1 MQNAEGECG
10 MRNFDPMQNA
20 EEECGMRGGEGSGEL
35 VGRNEKGATCRG
47 RALHRFM
54 HPHPSSHLI
63 SSPHPPFLFCILHRV
78 EIPHPAFF
86 FCILHRVEIPCP
98 VSISS
103 LFSIF
108 SRDRESKCSGTAPD
122 AHDPA
127 VRSAGGRA
135 PPRTE
140 AVSCWPSAPPV
151 RRRPARARRC
161 AERGSGRASPIFRRR
176 RSAGGGT

>member
-1 MQNAEGECG
+1 

-63 SSPHPPFLFCILHRV
+63 SSPHPAFL
-78 EIPHPAFF
+78 

-122 AHDPA
+122 ARGPA
-127 VRSAGGRA
+127 VRSAGDRD
-135 PPRTE
+135 PPHTE
-140 AVSCWPSAPPV
+140 A
-151 RRRPARARRC
+151 
-161 AERGSGRASPIFRRR
+161 
-176 RSAGGGT
+176 